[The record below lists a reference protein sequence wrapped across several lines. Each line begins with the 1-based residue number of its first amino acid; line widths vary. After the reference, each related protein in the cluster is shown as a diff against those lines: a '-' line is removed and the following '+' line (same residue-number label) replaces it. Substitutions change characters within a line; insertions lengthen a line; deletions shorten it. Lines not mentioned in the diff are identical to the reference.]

1 MIKTEQLDQ
10 NFKIND
16 FEEDIELDYYYP
28 TTSKQMNVYGLLDRL
43 NLCRFPKE
51 DLEEIEKENPNVCFL
66 AKDTSGACITFR
78 TNSKKL
84 VLEANVGPIRLINS
98 MPLTGITGFDIYIKK
113 NNKWKYLNVTRID
126 YPKNHIK
133 FALFDNFSGTNDILI
148 HFPLYN
154 SVENIRIGLTKGAMI
169 EALEERKT
177 TLVIYGTS
185 LTQGGCA
192 SRPGNSFVNMISRE
206 TNYNIYNFG
215 FSGNGLG
222 EKSVIDAICKIKDV
236 EMFIIDYDANA
247 GSTGSL
253 FTTLEPIVQK
263 IRMTYPSIPILIISR
278 IPYVLEEYF
287 PSIREKMVKRRN
299 FQENFVKECQKIDKR
314 LFYLDGEYLLGEA
327 YNDCYADDIHLNDLG
342 FRKLADGIKN
352 KIIKILKENNNA

>member
-1 MIKTEQLDQ
+1 MMKTEQLDQ
-10 NFKIND
+10 NFKINS

-28 TTSKQMNVYGLLDRL
+28 ATSDKMNVYGLLDRMH
-43 NLCRFPKE
+43 LCRFTKE

-66 AKDTSGACITFR
+66 AKDTSGACITFK

-113 NNKWKYLNVTRID
+113 NKKWKYLNVTRIE
-126 YPKNHIK
+126 YPENHIK
-133 FALFDNFSGTNDILI
+133 FALFDNFTGLNEVLI

-154 SVENIRIGLTKGAMI
+154 SVENIRIGLTKGAII
-169 EALEERKT
+169 EPLEERKP
-177 TLVIYGTS
+177 LIVIYGTS

-192 SRPGNSFVNMISRE
+192 SRPGNSFVNMISRK

-222 EKSVIDAICKIKDV
+222 EKSVIDAICKIENVD
-236 EMFIIDYDANA
+236 MFIIDYDANA

-263 IRMTYPSIPILIISR
+263 VRMTYPNIPILIISR
-278 IPYVLEEYF
+278 LPYILEEYF
-287 PSIREKMVKRRN
+287 PYIREKMMKRRT
-299 FQENFVKECQKIDKR
+299 FQENFVKEYQEIDKN
-314 LFYLDGEYLLGEA
+314 LYYLDGESLFDEA
-327 YNDCYADDIHLNDLG
+327 YHDYYADDIHLNDLG
-342 FRKLADGIKN
+342 FKKLADVLKN
-352 KIIKILKENNNA
+352 KIVEILKEDNNA